1 MILFE
6 AFKPV
11 WVSLTEEGV
20 KEEAEGCGRRGER
33 CPWRYRGFAPL
44 GRTALKRP
52 FVSKWLQLVMKM
64 HVQANE
70 SILRSWA
77 SDSLWGTVSGRGHR
91 GGCWGTVTLC
101 VLTWLVPA
109 APRVRF
115 VKLHQAQ
122 HVIHGHF
129 SQRSQC
135 RSRCGL
141 NSSPRD
147 LRGRNIAPGFP

>member
-11 WVSLTEEGV
+11 WVSLTEEVV

-64 HVQANE
+64 HLQANE
-70 SILRSWA
+70 SILRSGA
-77 SDSLWGTVSGRGHR
+77 SDSLCGDSEWKGAQRRLLGDGH
-91 GGCWGTVTLC
+91 TLC
-101 VLTWLVPA
+101 LDLVGACRTKSEVCETPSSSTRYTRA
-109 APRVRF
+109 
-115 VKLHQAQ
+115 L
-122 HVIHGHF
+122 F
-129 SQRSQC
+129 SGVSM
-135 RSRCGL
+135 
-141 NSSPRD
+141 
-147 LRGRNIAPGFP
+147 